1 MRSQENV
8 LAIAE
13 SRVIYRVDYIGAE
26 RGDSTMESL
35 QQATDGDGQRRK
47 RTEVSRERRHTEE
60 VHRGQTGNRTRD
72 SPQQALPALRST
84 GPPETCIGPKIST
97 SFRKK
102 SKKTKTKTGPLSA
115 GVPFLQQQSPQC
127 QFRQW
132 SETSRSAEG
141 DDGYTTLRHL
151 TRLSQSRLYH
161 SFRTCSL
168 QD

>member
-72 SPQQALPALRST
+72 SPRQALPALRST

-102 SKKTKTKTGPLSA
+102 SKKTKRKKQKQDH
-115 GVPFLQQQSPQC
+115 FPQVC
-127 QFRQW
+127 LFYSNRAHSVSSGSGARPHGQR
-132 SETSRSAEG
+132 RA
-141 DDGYTTLRHL
+141 TTDTQRCA
-151 TRLSQSRLYH
+151 T
-161 SFRTCSL
+161 
-168 QD
+168 

>member
-1 MRSQENV
+1 
-8 LAIAE
+8 
-13 SRVIYRVDYIGAE
+13 
-26 RGDSTMESL
+26 MESL

-72 SPQQALPALRST
+72 SPRQALPAVRRT

-97 SFRKK
+97 AFRKK
-102 SKKTKTKTGPLSA
+102 SKTKKAKKKTGPLSA
-115 GVPFLQQQSPQC
+115 GVPFLQQQTPQC

-151 TRLSQSRLYH
+151 SRLSQSLVFTTH
-161 SFRTCSL
+161 SERAL
-168 QD
+168 RD